1 MPIAEIAGFDE
12 HFMRKLEYLAIVSK
26 RFSGQF
32 KAERRAKKLG
42 SGLEFADYRGYV
54 AGDDFRYL
62 DWKTYLRLGR
72 LLLRL
77 YEEEED
83 LPIYLFVDCSQSMAY
98 GSPSKLEYA
107 KRVAAALCYI
117 GLANLDRVTVV
128 AYGDGIRRELSPQR
142 GKSQI
147 FRVFQFLSEI
157 EAGGQ
162 TNGRE
167 AFKLFCTGSR
177 RRGLA
182 VVISDFFDPGGFET
196 GLNMLRYYRHD
207 VFILQVAAHEDVDP
221 RVRGQVQLVDS
232 ESRKTQEM
240 TVTPT
245 LIDAYRRE
253 MDRFSEQLRHH
264 AVKYQLGYVRTVTDY
279 PFEEL
284 VLQVFRQGRF
294 LK

>member
-1 MPIAEIAGFDE
+1 MPLAEIAGFDE
-12 HFMRKLEYLAIVSK
+12 QFMRKLEYLALVSK

-32 KAERRAKKLG
+32 KAERRSRKLG

-83 LPIYLFVDCSQSMAY
+83 LPIYVFVDSSQSMAY
-98 GSPSKLEYA
+98 GDPGKLEYA
-107 KRVAAALCYI
+107 KSVAAALCYI
-117 GLANLDRVTVV
+117 GLANMDRVRVV
-128 AYGDGIRRELSPQR
+128 AYADGIRSELAPQR
-142 GKSQI
+142 GKNQI

-157 EAGGQ
+157 TTGGE

-167 AFKLFCTGSR
+167 AFKMFCTGSR

-182 VVISDFFDPGGFET
+182 VVISDFFEPGGFEY

-207 VFILQVAAHEDVDP
+207 VFVLQVAAHEDVLP

-232 ESRKTQEM
+232 ETQQSQEM
-240 TVTPT
+240 TVTPA
-245 LIDAYRRE
+245 LLEAYRRE
-253 MDRFSEQLRHH
+253 MDRFSEEIRRHC
-264 AVKYQLGYVRTVTDY
+264 VKYQLGYVRTVTDY
-279 PFEEL
+279 PFEDL

>member
-1 MPIAEIAGFDE
+1 MPLAPTAGFDE
-12 HFMRKLEYLAIVSK
+12 QFMRKLEYLALVSK

-83 LPIYLFVDCSQSMAY
+83 LPIYLFVDSSKSMAY
-98 GSPSKLEYA
+98 GDPSKIDYA
-107 KRVAAALCYI
+107 RKVAAALCYI
-117 GLANLDRVTVV
+117 GLANLDRVNVI
-128 AYGDGIRRELSPQR
+128 AYADGIRSELSPQR
-142 GKSQI
+142 GKNQI
-147 FRVFQFLSEI
+147 FRVFQFLSEV
-157 EAGGQ
+157 EAGGE
-162 TNGRE
+162 TNGRQ
-167 AFKLFCTGSR
+167 AFKRFCTGSR

-182 VVISDFFDPGGFET
+182 VVISDFFEPGGFEY

-207 VFILQVAAHEDVDP
+207 VFVVQVAAHEDVYP
-221 RVRGQVQLVDS
+221 RVRGEIQLIDS
-232 ESRKTQEM
+232 ETRQSQEL

-253 MDRFSEQLRHH
+253 MDHFSEEIRRHC
-264 AVKYQLGYVRTVTDY
+264 VKYQLGYVRTITDY
-279 PFEEL
+279 PFEDL
-284 VLQVFRQGRF
+284 ILQVFRQGRF